1 MGRPAKGLIMT
12 DISSR
17 NVEYFSSVGEA
28 AKRMGVSKNSIYGA
42 INSGFALYGQYCFD
56 YVCDR
61 GRSEARMPL
70 EERVAQM
77 ARELEKLRESHEKLE
92 RQVLALLEM
101 AT

>member
-42 INSGFALYGQYCFD
+42 INSGFALYG
-56 YVCDR
+56 
-61 GRSEARMPL
+61 P
-70 EERVAQM
+70 
-77 ARELEKLRESHEKLE
+77 
-92 RQVLALLEM
+92 
-101 AT
+101 